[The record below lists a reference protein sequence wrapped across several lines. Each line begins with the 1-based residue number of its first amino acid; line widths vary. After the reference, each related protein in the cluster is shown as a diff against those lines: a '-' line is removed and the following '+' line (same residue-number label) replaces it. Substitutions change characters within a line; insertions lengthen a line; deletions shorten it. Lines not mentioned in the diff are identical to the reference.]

1 MRRSDREI
9 KDINEIIEVIK
20 KCDVCRL
27 ALNDEEGYPYILP
40 LNFGMQIEKEQTEKE
55 MEGDAEEKIVLY
67 FHGAAEGKK
76 YELMKED
83 NRASFE
89 MDCSHRL
96 ITDEEHGNCTMEYE
110 SVIGRG
116 KMEIL
121 PDEEKIMALKILMK
135 HYHKEDFIFN
145 EAVIPQTILFKLTV
159 EKVTGKR
166 RMKKEKE

>member
-9 KDINEIIEVIK
+9 KDIDEIIEVIK

-40 LNFGMQIEKEQTEKE
+40 LNFGMQIEKNEKRNIEGEKE
-55 MEGDAEEKIVLY
+55 KEKIVLY
-67 FHGAAEGKK
+67 FHGAVEGKK
-76 YELMKED
+76 YELMRRD

-89 MDCSHRL
+89 MDCAHRL

-121 PDEEKIMALKILMK
+121 PDEEKRMALKVLMK

-145 EAVIPQTILFKLTV
+145 EAVIPQTVLFKLTV
-159 EKVTGKR
+159 ENVTGKR
-166 RMKKEKE
+166 RMKKNK